1 MEKTK
6 ISENEIPYE
15 ELAGFGLTQEMID
28 DFPEKVMDKFL
39 SGQRTPLLPIE
50 RADQDGVIHK
60 DYARVRLVQT
70 EEGIHPVFLPL
81 MAKNELAS
89 FSEVQKNSL
98 RDGEVLRVVL
108 RTNNSW
114 NYVQL
119 DEATNSIISVK
130 ADIIDQNLSILSDK
144 LGLQV
149 QQVKALQDGAVLSM
163 GKDGKELSVGIDLNE
178 ETGIRS
184 MDCSKEE
191 WLEQRNEGGQL
202 EKYSF
207 GIYGCWTKGDDGK
220 LSYVPEEKYTD
231 EMVHAQEEL
240 VAKARQ
246 NKGVHM

>member
-1 MEKTK
+1 MDKIK

-50 RADQDGVIHK
+50 RADEDGVIHK

-70 EEGIHPVFLPL
+70 QEGTKPVFLPL
-81 MAKNELAS
+81 IAKNDLGD
-89 FSEVQKNSL
+89 FSETQKASL
-98 RDGEVLRVVL
+98 RNGDVLRVVL

-130 ADIIDQNLSILSDK
+130 ADIIDQNLDILSGK
-144 LGLQV
+144 LGLQE
-149 QQVKALQDGAVLSM
+149 QQVKALQDGAVIGM
-163 GKDGKELSVGIDLNE
+163 ETDGKELSVGIDLNE

-191 WLEQRNEGGQL
+191 WLEQRNEGSKL
-202 EKYSF
+202 EKYNF
-207 GIYGCWTKGDDGK
+207 GIYGCWAKGDDGK
-220 LSYVPEEKYTD
+220 LSYVPEDKYTD
-231 EMVHAQEEL
+231 EMVRAQEDL
-240 VAKARQ
+240 VDKARQ
-246 NKGVHM
+246 GRGIHM